1 MQLPMLIQCWCSQG
15 DFLHALT
22 SLEKLNLAQNE
33 ISDLLGK
40 TFQHNAALKD
50 LSLAQNSLAGAGLH
64 IESFYGLVRSVDFV
78 FTRTCKTMEVLIW
91 GYWSASL
98 QRLSLKANA
107 AISVFERAWARDL
120 QELEFLNLED
130 CQLSSFPDVSSMLNL
145 QELVLANNP
154 IQVCRG
160 PRTAFLRH
168 FPRHK
173 IY

>member
-1 MQLPMLIQCWCSQG
+1 
-15 DFLHALT
+15 
-22 SLEKLNLAQNE
+22 
-33 ISDLLGK
+33 
-40 TFQHNAALKD
+40 
-50 LSLAQNSLAGAGLH
+50 
-64 IESFYGLVRSVDFV
+64 
-78 FTRTCKTMEVLIW
+78 MEVLIW

-154 IQVCRG
+154 IQARWHRDSQARGRRVCG
-160 PRTAFLRH
+160 IGQAGSAQ
-168 FPRHK
+168 
-173 IY
+173 